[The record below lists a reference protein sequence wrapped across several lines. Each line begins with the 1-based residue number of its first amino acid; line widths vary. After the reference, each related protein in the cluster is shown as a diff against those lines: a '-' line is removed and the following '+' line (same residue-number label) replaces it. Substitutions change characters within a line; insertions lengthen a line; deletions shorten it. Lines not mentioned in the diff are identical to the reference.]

1 MSGANYYISMRQ
13 VLESDRRIRAVS
25 LLKFSRISLA
35 EIDSVIQS
43 ADFHSS
49 TDDSL
54 ADSLADALTFCVFP
68 SANDANIIFYVSG
81 YMARSVIRSTK
92 CDHCREYLFTSDTME
107 PLDAVDKFEYSV
119 STFLD
124 AVNRGGLQKPTD
136 FTFLLAV
143 HCWRVFEELKSTPEL
158 MQKFLTATTQRALF
172 CKIMDRACC
181 METFGHSPID
191 SNVCVA
197 GHDLNRLL
205 VERFFNCVA
214 KNLVKEITAKANPTS
229 QQPSKKKRKIA
240 KLQSGTSEQQ

>member
-1 MSGANYYISMRQ
+1 M
-13 VLESDRRIRAVS
+13 
-25 LLKFSRISLA
+25 LA

-43 ADFHSS
+43 ADFHSLI
-49 TDDSL
+49 DDSL

-81 YMARSVIRSTK
+81 YMALSVTDQPSVIIAGNICSRLTPWNHLTLLTNLSI
-92 CDHCREYLFTSDTME
+92 LSI
-107 PLDAVDKFEYSV
+107 
-119 STFLD
+119 FLD

-158 MQKFLTATTQRALF
+158 TQKFMTATTQRALF

-191 SNVCVA
+191 SNVYV
-197 GHDLNRLL
+197 R
-205 VERFFNCVA
+205 RRSRP
-214 KNLVKEITAKANPTS
+214 KQTA
-229 QQPSKKKRKIA
+229 R
-240 KLQSGTSEQQ
+240 GTVL